1 MSGYCQQCSLELFGA
16 DQEDLAGFVSP
27 AMATEGYGLLAVCEE
42 CGPIMI
48 DPDGRRLDFPLRLA
62 A

>member
-1 MSGYCQQCSLELFGA
+1 MSVYCQQCSHELLGV

-27 AMATEGYGLLAVCEE
+27 AMAAEGYALYAVCEA
-42 CGPIMI
+42 CGPVMV
-48 DPDGRRLDFPLRLA
+48 DADGRRLDFALREA

>member
-1 MSGYCQQCSLELFGA
+1 MSGYCQQCSHEVFGA

-27 AMATEGYGLLAVCEE
+27 AMAAEGYGLYAICEE
-42 CGPIMI
+42 CGPVMV
-48 DPDGRRLDFPLRLA
+48 DPDGRRLDFDLREA